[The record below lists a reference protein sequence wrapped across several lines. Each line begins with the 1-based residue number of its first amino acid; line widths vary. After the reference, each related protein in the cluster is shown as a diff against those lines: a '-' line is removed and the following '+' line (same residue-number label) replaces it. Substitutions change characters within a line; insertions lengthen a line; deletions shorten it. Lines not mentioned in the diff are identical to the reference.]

1 MLREQLTDALKV
13 SMKSQDKRRT
23 ATLRLILAAI
33 KDRDIAAHGS
43 DSAEPVSDDEILS
56 LLAKMVKQR
65 RETIEVCEQAGRTKL
80 AEQENAE
87 IEIIES
93 FLPQQLSESET
104 ADACREVIAEIEAGG
119 IKDMGRTMGVL
130 KERYAGR
137 VDFAQASKLVKELLS

>member
-1 MLREQLTDALKV
+1 MLREQLNDALKV
-13 SMKSQDKRRT
+13 SMKTRDKRRT

-33 KDRDIAAHGS
+33 KDRDIAARGS
-43 DSAEPVSDDEILS
+43 DKPEPVSDEEILS

-65 RETIEVCEQAGRTKL
+65 RETIEVCEKAGRSKL

-87 IEIIES
+87 IEIIKS
-93 FLPQQLSESET
+93 YLPQQLSSTEA
-104 ADACREVIAEIEAGG
+104 ADACREVIAEIEAAG

-137 VDFAQASKLVKELLS
+137 MDFAQASKLVKELLS